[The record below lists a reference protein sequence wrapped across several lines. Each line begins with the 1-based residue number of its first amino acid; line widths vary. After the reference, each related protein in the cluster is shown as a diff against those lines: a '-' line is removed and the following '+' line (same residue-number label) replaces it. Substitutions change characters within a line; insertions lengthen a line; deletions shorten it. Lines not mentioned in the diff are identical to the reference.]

1 MKIKKR
7 LENSN
12 LLYQILSNFYLC
24 LAITHPI
31 NVPTTESTI
40 IIGIKIGHIKTI
52 ANAIKAIAL
61 IAIPRMNANITSSM
75 ILTIYH
81 MSYSSTIF
89 TKPKFITEQSSHLI
103 RSASL

>member
-31 NVPTTESTI
+31 NVPTTESTT
-40 IIGIKIGHIKTI
+40 IIGIRIGHIKTI

-81 MSYSSTIF
+81 ILIF
-89 TKPKFITEQSSHLI
+89 SEK
-103 RSASL
+103 